1 MRMFLTG
8 NPRVGKTTLVRGI
21 IERLKEINR
30 AGFYT
35 EEKRQRGQRV
45 GFRIITLDGSEGTL
59 ASVGRKEP
67 KVGRYTV
74 HVKEFEDL
82 VLPLLDPAV
91 TPADIY
97 VIDEIGKMELLSPR
111 FRTKVIDLLAQP
123 THLLAT
129 IANKG
134 KGFVEQIKNRNDID

>member
-1 MRMFLTG
+1 MFLTG